1 MNEAILIVI
10 LLAASLLVYVLSK
23 KLAGVTLNPFGLI
36 LLWPI
41 VLAAVMGYGT
51 VTKIVSFV
59 LVIPAIYLIARSV
72 GKAQGSEQS

>member
-10 LLAASLLVYVLSK
+10 LLSASLLIYALSK
-23 KLAGVTLNPFGLI
+23 KLAGVSLNPFGLI

-41 VLAAVMGYGT
+41 VLAAVMEYGA

-72 GKAQGSEQS
+72 GKTQGSKQS

>member
-10 LLAASLLVYVLSK
+10 LLAASLLIYALSK
-23 KLAGVTLNPFGLI
+23 KFAGVALNPFGLI

-41 VLAAVMGYGT
+41 VLAAIMGYGT
-51 VTKIVSFV
+51 VTKVVSFV

-72 GKAQGSEQS
+72 EKAQRSEQN